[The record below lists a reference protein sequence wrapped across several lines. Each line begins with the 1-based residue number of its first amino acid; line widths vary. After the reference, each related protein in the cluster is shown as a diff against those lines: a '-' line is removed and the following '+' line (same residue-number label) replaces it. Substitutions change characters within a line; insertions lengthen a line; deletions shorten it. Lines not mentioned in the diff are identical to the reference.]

1 MPPTTPLRVAPSGRK
16 DGRELAVSWDFETD
30 PEWAEQLSWVDDFV
44 RAECEPIDYII
55 KESHDLNDPVRQALI
70 PPLQQIVKE
79 RGLWATHLGAH
90 LGGPGFGQMKL
101 ALLNEILGR
110 SECAPIVFGSQA
122 PDSGNSE
129 ILAHYGTPE
138 LKERYLKP
146 LLENKIISCFSMTEP
161 QGGAD
166 PKVFTTTAVQDG
178 DDWIINGEKWYSSFA
193 SMASFI
199 IVMAMT
205 DPEAPPYERY
215 SMFVLPGDTP
225 GINVLRDVGLGYQPL
240 GGGGREGYVRYENV
254 RVPNDHMLGP
264 RGGAF
269 VVAQTRLGGGR
280 IHHAMRTVGLVRR
293 IYDMICERAVS
304 RYTQGEVLANKQM
317 VQEMIADSW
326 MEIEAFRLLTLQTA
340 WKIDKYNDYKAVRAD
355 ISAVKAMMQK
365 VLHDVSARALQIH
378 GSLGTSHEMP
388 FVQYLTESFVLG
400 LADGPT
406 EVHKVTLA
414 RLLLKDQKPAPDTF
428 PSEHLLRLR
437 EAAEAKFADKLAGI
451 PRG

>member
-1 MPPTTPLRVAPSGRK
+1 MA
-16 DGRELAVSWDFETD
+16 WDFSTD
-30 PEWAEQLSWVDDFV
+30 PEWAEQLAWVDDFV
-44 RAECEPIDYII
+44 RSECEPIDVVV
-55 KESHDLNDPVRQALI
+55 KESHDLSDPVRQALI
-70 PPLQQIVKE
+70 PPLQEIVKG
-79 RGLWATHLGAH
+79 RGLWATHLGPH
-90 LGGPGFGQMKL
+90 LGGPGYGQVKL

-129 ILAHYGTPE
+129 ILARYGTPE
-138 LKERYLKP
+138 LKERYLEP
-146 LLENKIISCFSMTEP
+146 LLDNRIVSCFSMTEP

-166 PKVFTTTAVQDG
+166 PKVFTTTATQDG

-205 DPEAPPYERY
+205 DPGAPPYERY

-225 GINVLRDVGLGYQPL
+225 GIHVLRDVGVGYQ
-240 GGGGREGYVRYENV
+240 
-254 RVPNDHMLGP
+254 P

-280 IHHAMRTVGLVRR
+280 VHHAMRTVGLVRR

-340 WKIDKYNDYKAVRAD
+340 WKIDQFNDYKAVRAD
-355 ISAVKAMMQK
+355 ISAVKAMMQR
-365 VLHDVSARALQIH
+365 VLHDVSSRALQLH
-378 GSLGTSHEMP
+378 GSLGTTHEMP
-388 FVQYLTESFVLG
+388 FVQYLVESFVLG

-406 EVHKVTLA
+406 EVHKVT
-414 RLLLKDQKPAPDTF
+414 P
-428 PSEHLLRLR
+428 
-437 EAAEAKFADKLAGI
+437 
-451 PRG
+451 